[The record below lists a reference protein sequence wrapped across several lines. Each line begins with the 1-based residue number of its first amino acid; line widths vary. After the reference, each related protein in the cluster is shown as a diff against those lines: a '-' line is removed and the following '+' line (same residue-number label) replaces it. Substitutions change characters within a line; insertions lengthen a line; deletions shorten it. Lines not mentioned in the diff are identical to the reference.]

1 MRRPRAVLA
10 GFGTGSRRRL
20 NAEARWNVAVK
31 EPFSSGRWAGE
42 QSGSWKTEGN
52 ASANTPSRSA
62 VTAMSTGSA
71 RVPLNV
77 PAAGNAAGHQHGP
90 RQYSKG
96 REVCIPVPSWF
107 RLTPSDVSMQAHLED
122 TIPFATVVEGID

>member
-1 MRRPRAVLA
+1 
-10 GFGTGSRRRL
+10 
-20 NAEARWNVAVK
+20 
-31 EPFSSGRWAGE
+31 
-42 QSGSWKTEGN
+42 
-52 ASANTPSRSA
+52 
-62 VTAMSTGSA
+62 MSTGSA

-77 PAAGNAAGHQHGP
+77 PAAGNPAGHQHGP